1 MAPTIPINLPP
12 DAILAI
18 VERFKHL
25 SKVAMHD
32 VLSRIPYEWQVEI
45 ISHLSMMKK
54 IGTFIRPG
62 AVLLI

>member
-1 MAPTIPINLPP
+1 MDLPP

-32 VLSRIPYEWQVEI
+32 VFGRIP
-45 ISHLSMMKK
+45 SN
-54 IGTFIRPG
+54 GN
-62 AVLLI
+62 